1 MYVAAF
7 PPLGLFRSRSIIL
20 VRKSDSL
27 SSSVPSVT
35 VVATTALVNPADDE
49 DLALTLNGKKKRIKR
64 IDFETA
70 FTTLHLDTKQQ
81 ANLFLKMG
89 KAKKKWLEFIEISF
103 LSDDYKT
110 GFLQLINERFERIS
124 V

>member
-1 MYVAAF
+1 MKNKQVIKK
-7 PPLGLFRSRSIIL
+7 LLFLIHFHDFHGC
-20 VRKSDSL
+20 V
-27 SSSVPSVT
+27 
-35 VVATTALVNPADDE
+35 DDE
-49 DLALTLNGKKKRIKR
+49 DLALTLNGNKKRIKR

-81 ANLFLKMG
+81 ANLFLKME

-110 GFLQLINERFERIS
+110 GFIQLINERYERIS
-124 V
+124 G